1 MDRTI
6 LHCDCNSFYASVEC
20 TMRPELRDVPMAVG
34 GSEENRHGIILA
46 KNELAKG
53 FGVQTAETIWKAKQK
68 CPNLIIV
75 EPHHDL
81 YREYSKRV
89 MDIYK
94 RYTDRVES
102 FGLDEAWLDV
112 TESRRLFG
120 GGKEIADTL
129 RRVVREETGLTI
141 SAGVSFCKVFAKL
154 GSDYKKPDATTV
166 FDRNN
171 WQKIIFPMDVGNLL
185 YVGKNTKKTLNKL
198 GIKTIG
204 QLAITDE
211 KLLVSQLGKLGHQ
224 LKIYAN
230 GEDKSPV
237 KLVYETDEIKSVG
250 NGRTFSHDL
259 IGEDEIRHSIRGL
272 CDSIARRMRAQGVK
286 CTTLQVQIKDPNFRV
301 IQRQKKLEKPTYISR
316 EIHNAAMEIIKES
329 WNLKLP
335 IRMITVTGSNLIKE
349 DEINEQ
355 LSLFDAPDERRE
367 KAERLEKTLDDIKNK
382 FGKNVFTIP
391 KKRED
396 KKDEA

>member
-6 LHCDCNSFYASVEC
+6 LHCDCNGFFASVEC
-20 TMRPELRDVPMAVG
+20 DINPALKNVPMAVG

-46 KNELAKG
+46 KNELATG
-53 FGVQTAETIWKAKQK
+53 YGIRTAETIWKAKQK
-68 CPNLIIV
+68 CPNLVIV
-75 EPHHDL
+75 EPHHEL

-94 RYTDRVES
+94 RYTDLVEP
-102 FGLDEAWLDV
+102 FGIDEAWLDV

-120 GGKEIADTL
+120 EGKEIADTL

-166 FDRNN
+166 FDRDN
-171 WQKIIFPMDVGNLL
+171 WKEMIFPMDVGELL
-185 YVGKNTKKTLNKL
+185 YVGKSAKKTLNNL

-224 LKIYAN
+224 LKIYAS
-230 GEDKSPV
+230 GQDKSPV
-237 KLVYETDEIKSVG
+237 KSIYDIDEIKSVG

-259 IGEDEIRHSIRGL
+259 LGEEEIRHSIRSL

-316 EIHNAAMEIIKES
+316 EIHNAAMEIIRES

-355 LSLFDAPDERRE
+355 ISLFDENDGRRE
-367 KAERLEKTLDDIKNK
+367 KAERLERTLDDIKNK
-382 FGKNVFTIP
+382 FGRDVFKISE
-391 KKRED
+391 KRED
-396 KKDEA
+396 KNNEA

>member
-6 LHCDCNSFYASVEC
+6 LHCDCNGFFASVEC
-20 TMRPELRDVPMAVG
+20 DINPALKNVPMAVG

-53 FGVQTAETIWKAKQK
+53 YGVKTAETIWKAKQK
-68 CPNLIIV
+68 CPDLVIV
-75 EPHHDL
+75 EPHRHL
-81 YREYSKRV
+81 YHEYSKRV

-94 RYTDRVES
+94 RYTDRVEP
-102 FGLDEAWLDV
+102 FGIDEAWLDV

-120 GGKEIADTL
+120 SGVEIADTL

-166 FDRNN
+166 FDRDN
-171 WQKIIFPMDVGNLL
+171 WQKMIFPMDVGELL
-185 YVGKNTKKTLNKL
+185 YVGKSAKKTLNNL

-224 LKIYAN
+224 LKIYAS
-230 GEDKSPV
+230 GQDKSPV
-237 KLVYETDEIKSVG
+237 KSIYETDEIKSVG
-250 NGRTFSHDL
+250 NGRTFSHDVV
-259 IGEDEIRHSIRGL
+259 GEEEIRHSIRGL

-286 CTTLQVQIKDPNFRV
+286 CSTLQVQIKDPNFRV

-316 EIHNAAMEIIKES
+316 EIHNAAMEIIRES

-355 LSLFDAPDERRE
+355 ISLFDAPDERRE
-367 KAERLEKTLDDIKNK
+367 RAERLERTLDDIKNK
-382 FGKNVFTIP
+382 FGRDVFKISE
-391 KKRED
+391 KRED
-396 KKDEA
+396 KKDET